1 MLLICSVIGDTYS
14 QNCRQR
20 YLYWL
25 VIAKSCAETEE
36 FSVSAQLNEFNLYYS
51 ELIIQAILHQRIR
64 AFFPDRP

>member
-1 MLLICSVIGDTYS
+1 MYCYEKFLPEL
-14 QNCRQR
+14 QR

-51 ELIIQAILHQRIR
+51 ELFIQAILHQRIR
-64 AFFPDRP
+64 ALFPDRP

>member
-1 MLLICSVIGDTYS
+1 MKNFCL
-14 QNCRQR
+14 NCRQR

-51 ELIIQAILHQRIR
+51 ELFIQAIPVSYTHLGTC
-64 AFFPDRP
+64 